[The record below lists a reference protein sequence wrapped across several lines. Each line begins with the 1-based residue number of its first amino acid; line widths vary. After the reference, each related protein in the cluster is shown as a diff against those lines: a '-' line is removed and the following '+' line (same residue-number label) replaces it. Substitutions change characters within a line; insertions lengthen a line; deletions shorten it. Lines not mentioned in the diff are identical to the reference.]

1 MNEVERE
8 NLEAALG
15 HRFRQTERLERAL
28 THSSHHME
36 VAGSG
41 PDNERMEFLGDCV
54 LGLVVSEH
62 LMRTCPEW
70 DSGMLSQARARLVSA
85 NSIQSAAQALNL
97 GSYLRLG
104 PAEEKTGGREKRNLL
119 ADAYE
124 AVVAAI
130 YLDGGLEAA
139 ADFVRRSLLEGA
151 AAGGTLGGPDPKS
164 ALQEWL
170 QGRGLRPAEYLVA
183 RETGPDHQKTFLI
196 EVWIQGRR
204 VAAAEASSKKEAEQA
219 AALLALAELHQEK
232 ERS

>member
-15 HRFRQTERLERAL
+15 HHFHKAERLEHAL

-41 PDNERMEFLGDCV
+41 PDNERLEFLGDCI

-70 DSGMLSQARARLVSA
+70 DAGMLSQARARLVSA

-124 AVVAAI
+124 AVVAAV
-130 YLDGGLEAA
+130 YLDAGLEAA
-139 ADFVRRSLLEGA
+139 ADFIGRSLLEGA
-151 AAGGTLGGPDPKS
+151 AARGTLGGPDPKS

-170 QGRGLRPAEYLVA
+170 QGRGLGPAEYRVA
-183 RETGPDHQKTFLI
+183 RETGPDHQKTFLV
-196 EVWIQGRR
+196 EVWSQGLRL
-204 VAAAEASSKKEAEQA
+204 AAAEASSKKEAEQTA
-219 AALLALAELHQEK
+219 ARLALAELQHEK